1 MARLESAP
9 TGRTH
14 HPAREGASTGAR
26 LSPDDKKR
34 DRQLNTSTPRDR
46 DDEKIVNV
54 LGIKQ
59 SWWQTTSILH
69 AVFIALYLGWYLT
82 FGLKYEGGAS
92 EIIVRLA
99 LHMLAISGFLMLI
112 MLAGI
117 HLGVLMMMLHE
128 WYREKLAAR
137 RRAMEATLQAAE
149 ETARAAE
156 EARLAAEET
165 ARTAAE
171 TIAQIAAW
179 NERRLHAQETGV
191 PFDEPMPNGTNGA
204 AVEQVRQE
212 QAAYNAW
219 FERRIAAAEKG
230 EPFDEPPP
238 NGTP

>member
-1 MARLESAP
+1 MTFAVTLVKLSSMNKRTESAKP
-9 TGRTH
+9 
-14 HPAREGASTGAR
+14 PES
-26 LSPDDKKR
+26 DE
-34 DRQLNTSTPRDR
+34 
-46 DDEKIVNV
+46 EKIVNF

-59 SWWQTTSILH
+59 RWWRYTSIVH
-69 AVFIALYLGWYLT
+69 ALLMDVYCVWYLL
-82 FGLKYEGGAS
+82 FGVEFEGSAAAF
-92 EIIVRLA
+92 ILHVA
-99 LHMLAISGFLMLI
+99 LHVLGVSGFVMLLMLI
-112 MLAGI
+112 SLHTGAF
-117 HLGVLMMMLHE
+117 LMMIHD

-137 RRAMEATLQAAE
+137 RRAMEATLRAAE

-165 ARTAAE
+165 ARAAAE
-171 TIAQIAAW
+171 TIAQLQEERAAQQAW

-230 EPFDEPPP
+230 VPFDEPPP
-238 NGTP
+238 NGNNARRG